1 MGRRLAL
8 LALVIGA
15 SLGGYLAF
23 HGVPEEPPD
32 RPYET
37 PLPPDA
43 TSERSSAISDADLI
57 EGDFGA
63 ALTYAASQQLPEGF
77 PWRPLH
83 DLCRRHEAALEEVR
97 HKSPLTFLEM
107 CLDRQRREVHSYKLR
122 FIKKERINGK
132 LFPPAK
138 DKYEIIDV
146 AFREEPFSVFFKW
159 VANGKLA
166 SKVLYVEGENND
178 KMLGRPFIPLLPVM
192 TEDVDGPKAKNSG
205 RYTIAEFGLFKA
217 TERGVASMKS
227 AQARGTLHVRYEGKV
242 TLAEVGD
249 RPCYK
254 FVRTPYE
261 PVEEDALNELTLYFD
276 CQTWL
281 QIGSILRDPQG
292 QLLAEYFFRDI
303 EINPTFDAKQF
314 TRAAL

>member
-23 HGVPEEPPD
+23 RGGPEEDPEHPH
-32 RPYET
+32 ET
-37 PLPPDA
+37 RLISDGLS
-43 TSERSSAISDADLI
+43 TSSSTIADADLI
-57 EGDFGA
+57 SGELGA
-63 ALTYAASQQLPEGF
+63 ALTSAATQSFPEGF

-97 HKSPLTFLEM
+97 RTSPLTFLQM
-107 CLDRQRREVHSYKLR
+107 CLARQQREVQSYKLR

-132 LFPPAK
+132 LFPLAK

-178 KMLGRPFIPLLPVM
+178 KMLARPIFGLPFIK

-227 AQARGTLHVRYEGKV
+227 AKARGALHLRYEGKV

-249 RPCYK
+249 RACYK
-254 FVRTPYE
+254 FIRTPYE

-276 CQTWL
+276 CATWL

-303 EINPTFDAKQF
+303 EINPKFDATQF